1 MFRSTQQIGPQTQSP
16 LYQDESD
23 LCEPGVGYFWKGL
36 LEVVLYSKK
45 SSLIWFSIYFALRL
59 KGEGFSPFQFYIWA
73 KRKRKPF
80 SDDDTITAC
89 SVGIVLG
96 CRLACGTPG
105 TWIVRRDA
113 DFRREPFGQVGD
125 YFQAAL

>member
-1 MFRSTQQIGPQTQSP
+1 MRARRW
-16 LYQDESD
+16 
-23 LCEPGVGYFWKGL
+23 VL
-36 LEVVLYSKK
+36 LEGSFGSCALFEKVLID
-45 SSLIWFSIYFALRL
+45 LVQIYFALRL
-59 KGEGFSPFQFYIWA
+59 KGEEGFSPFQFYIWA